1 MIKTILIVDD
11 SRIARMM
18 LNSCIL
24 QYQAYEI
31 FEAEDG
37 KKAIEK
43 YKEVSPEVVFMDL
56 TMPVLNGYEATRE
69 ILKIN
74 KNAIVFVIT
83 ADVQPKSVEIITD
96 IGALA
101 VIKKPAEPESV
112 RNALIKAEETLVLR
126 AQSA

>member
-24 QYQAYEI
+24 QYKTYEI
-31 FEAEDG
+31 FEADDG

-43 YKEVSPEVVFMDL
+43 YKEVSPEVIFMDL
-56 TMPVLNGYEATRE
+56 TMPVLNGYEATKE

-74 KNAIVFVIT
+74 KDAIIFVIT
-83 ADVQPKSVEIITD
+83 ADVQPKSVEIITN

-112 RNALIKAEETLVLR
+112 RNALLKAEETLLLR
-126 AQSA
+126 DQTS

>member
-1 MIKTILIVDD
+1 MIKSILIVDD

-24 QYQAYEI
+24 QYKEYEI

-37 KKAIEK
+37 RKAIEK
-43 YKEVSPEVVFMDL
+43 YKELTPDVIFMDL

-69 ILKIN
+69 IMNLD
-74 KNAIVFVIT
+74 KNAIIFVIT
-83 ADVQPKSVEIITD
+83 ADVQPKSVERIIN

-112 RNALIKAEETLVLR
+112 RNALIKAEEKLLLR
-126 AQSA
+126 SPST